1 VRASPTSEVAALT
14 RAIAAPAVTAPAAG
28 AARSVVASPRRRA
41 LQRFV
46 SHRVA
51 LLGLAALVVLMLV
64 AIFAQ
69 QLGGADPYATDL
81 ANARSAPAT
90 GHLLGT
96 DPIGRDVFSR
106 LVYGARVSL
115 LVGLLAVGVSL
126 VIGTAVGAI
135 AGYSGGLLDS
145 VTMRITDVVM
155 AFPALLIILALVAI
169 VGQELK
175 NIILVIGLLGWP
187 GIARLVRGSY
197 LSLREEDYVLAAR
210 ALGAPSARI
219 AVRHILPAVT
229 GPLVVA
235 ATFGMASAILMEAG
249 LSFLGVGV
257 QPPASSWGNM
267 LADAQSLTVLESM
280 PWLWLPPG
288 LAIVLAVLSINFVGD
303 GLRDAFDPRSL
314 AGH

>member
-1 VRASPTSEVAALT
+1 
-14 RAIAAPAVTAPAAG
+14 
-28 AARSVVASPRRRA
+28 
-41 LQRFV
+41 
-46 SHRVA
+46 
-51 LLGLAALVVLMLV
+51 
-64 AIFAQ
+64 
-69 QLGGADPYATDL
+69 
-81 ANARSAPAT
+81 
-90 GHLLGT
+90 
-96 DPIGRDVFSR
+96 
-106 LVYGARVSL
+106 
-115 LVGLLAVGVSL
+115 
-126 VIGTAVGAI
+126 
-135 AGYSGGLLDS
+135 
-145 VTMRITDVVM
+145 MRITDVAM

-235 ATFGMASAILMEAG
+235 ATFGMASAILMEAS

-288 LAIVLAVLSINFVGD
+288 LAVVLAVLSINFVGD

>member
-1 VRASPTSEVAALT
+1 VAT
-14 RAIAAPAVTAPAAG
+14 
-28 AARSVVASPRRRA
+28 PRRRA
-41 LQRFV
+41 LERFV
-46 SHRVA
+46 RHRAA
-51 LLGLAALVVLMLV
+51 LAGLVLLVVLVLV
-64 AIFAQ
+64 AIFAEQ
-69 QLGGADPYATDL
+69 IGGADPYATDL
-81 ANARSAPAT
+81 ANARSAPAA
-90 GHLLGT
+90 GHVLGT

-126 VIGTAVGAI
+126 VIGTVVGAV
-135 AGYSGGLLDS
+135 AGYSGGLVDA
-145 VTMRITDVVM
+145 VAMRFTDVVM
-155 AFPALLIILALVAI
+155 AYPTLLIILALVAI
-169 VGQELK
+169 VGQDLK
-175 NIILVIGLLGWP
+175 NIIVVIGLLGWP

-197 LSLREEDYVLAAR
+197 LSLREDDYVLAAR
-210 ALGAPSARI
+210 ALGAPAGRI
-219 AVRHILPAVT
+219 AMRHILPAVT

-303 GLRDAFDPRSL
+303 GLRDALDPRSL
-314 AGH
+314 AGR